1 MFDGFT
7 KHAEKYFADN
17 SPAILTAIGVA
28 GAVGAAYLAAKASFR
43 AATIIQEETDN
54 AVMAAGGINNVNPE
68 DLLDNRAKAELVW
81 REYIPAAVVGTIA
94 VAAIISSNHIST
106 RRAAALASAYSLSE
120 SFARDYRE
128 KVKEKIGKNKELAI
142 RDEVAQ
148 DRMLAKEW
156 TDEELMIGVGET
168 LCFDAWSGRPF
179 RSSAE
184 HIHAAV
190 NYVNYTVNTSFYA
203 SLTDFYNYLGLEPT
217 QESSEIGW
225 NADAQLDITI
235 TAGTARNNKP
245 CLIVNIITVP
255 VRNYHRFG

>member
-43 AATIIQEETDN
+43 AAAIIQEETDN

-81 REYIPAAVVGTIA
+81 REYVPAAVVGTIA

-106 RRAAALASAYSLSE
+106 RRAAALASAYSISE
-120 SFARDYRE
+120 TFSREYRE
-128 KVKEKIGKNKELAI
+128 KVREKIGKSKELAI
-142 RDEVAQ
+142 RDEIAQ
-148 DRMLAKEW
+148 ERLLRKEW
-156 TDEELMIGVGET
+156 TDEELILGSGQT
-168 LCFDAWSGRPF
+168 HCFDAWSGRPF
-179 RSSAE
+179 KSSAE
-184 HIHAAV
+184 QIHAAV
-190 NYVNYTVNTSFYA
+190 NYVNHMVNTSFYA
-203 SLTDFYNYLGLEPT
+203 SLTDFYSYLGLDPT

-225 NADAQLDITI
+225 NADTQLEISI
-235 TAGTARNNKP
+235 TAGTVRNGKP
-245 CLIVNIITVP
+245 CLIVNIETIP
-255 VRNYHRFG
+255 VRSYHRFG